1 MTKQQIIDYVMDSPS
16 NTNPAILGHMIDEVG
31 GGGSGDFSTCTGTFI
46 CDGLSSNN
54 GLKTNGIIIL
64 DLENEYAPRN
74 GWIKTYSSDIDTY
87 DLIFSIVLYDQTQI
101 ITLREK
107 SNGDIVS
114 ISGDIESLGNSLYK
128 ITGDFTIHFI
138 GSQEV

>member
-1 MTKQQIIDYVMDSPS
+1 MDKERIIDYVMTTPG
-16 NTNPAILGHMIDEVG
+16 NTNPAILNQMIDEV

-46 CDGLSSNN
+46 CDSLGVNN
-54 GLKTNGIIIL
+54 GLKTNGIVIL
-64 DLENEYAPRN
+64 DLENQYTPLN
-74 GWIKTYSSDIDTY
+74 GWIKSYWPDITSSLT
-87 DLIFSIVLYDQTQI
+87 FSIVLYDQTQI
-101 ITLREK
+101 IDLREK
-107 SNGDIVS
+107 SSGDIVS